1 MEKAG
6 FAEGLNGPA
15 VTVPVVLVVL
25 SAECAAGVG
34 TPGRTGS
41 GVGSG
46 AGSGVGTPGRIGSGS
61 GVGSGSGSGVG
72 TPGRIGS
79 GSGVGSGAGAG
90 AGSGVG
96 STVSGVG
103 TPDSVSVPL
112 SCSRDLALSS
122 AAEAPP
128 QTRAATRQRVAML
141 VTLMSAAVLVVV
153 GSCLDR

>member
-25 SAECAAGVG
+25 SAEGAAGVG

-46 AGSGVGTPGRIGSGS
+46 AGSGVGTPGRIGSGP
-61 GVGSGSGSGVG
+61 GVGSGSGVG

-122 AAEAPP
+122 AAEVPP

-141 VTLMSAAVLVVV
+141 VTLMSAAFLVVV